1 MRTLL
6 LMLGGGV
13 LALVALFA
21 VAVFF
26 VADEF
31 DDVESDDP
39 ATESNDEAGADA
51 CSPEAVGEDAGPIV
65 VVYEVDRG
73 TLGDPCFGEADE
85 TTEAAWDEL
94 AQFVPPQELDALTL
108 FAGFESDDG
117 TLAFAGPM
125 DDGHETFVIA
135 VDLITAAD
143 DPSELKLTMAHEY
156 AHVITQ
162 VRLQIDPSAGPDECA
177 TFHNGNGCFL
187 DGSFMDDWIEQF
199 WSADELASLPADG
212 SEDVEGAEDRCE
224 LDSGFLGAYAAS
236 HPEEDFAE
244 TFSAFVFDLDV
255 PASIEPK
262 MDFMADRVDLLGYQD
277 RALASSD
284 ELPANTFD
292 RCG

>member
-1 MRTLL
+1 
-6 LMLGGGV
+6 MLAGGV

-21 VAVFF
+21 IAVF
-26 VADEF
+26 VVGDEF
-31 DDVESDDP
+31 DDDVDD
-39 ATESNDEAGADA
+39 AGTEPTSEI
-51 CSPEAVGEDAGPIV
+51 CSPEAVGEDAGPVV
-65 VVYEVDRG
+65 VVYEVVRG
-73 TLGDPCFGEADE
+73 NLGDVCFGDADA
-85 TTEAAWDEL
+85 TTEEAWDEL
-94 AQFVPPQELDALTL
+94 AQFVPPQELDALTV

-135 VDLITAAD
+135 VDLATAAD

-162 VRLQIDPSAGPDECA
+162 VRRQIDPSVDEDGCD

-187 DGSFMDDWIEQF
+187 DGSFMDDWIDQF
-199 WSADELASLPADG
+199 WSDADLASLPEDG
-212 SEDVEGAEDRCE
+212 SADEEGGEDRCD
-224 LDSGFLGAYAAS
+224 LDSSFLGAYAAS

-244 TFSAFVFDLDV
+244 SFSAFVFDLDV
-255 PASIEPK
+255 PASVQPK
-262 MDFMADRVDLLGYQD
+262 MDFMAARLDLAGYQD

-284 ELPANTFD
+284 AQPSNTFD